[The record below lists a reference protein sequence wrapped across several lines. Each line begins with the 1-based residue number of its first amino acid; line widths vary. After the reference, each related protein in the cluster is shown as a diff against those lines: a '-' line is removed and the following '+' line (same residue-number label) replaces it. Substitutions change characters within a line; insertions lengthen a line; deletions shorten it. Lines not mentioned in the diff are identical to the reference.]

1 MARTCVYLVYCSKR
15 SNTLLVTVY
24 LTWMSTICV
33 VIMATYGRT
42 LCWEKRNTV
51 QHRWGVCCWG
61 NIADHGHYR
70 CEAIMGYALG
80 CGRSVLRA
88 IRCASC
94 HAGCSQSLSLC
105 GAAQYRTRSLTPGP
119 RGSYCSIPSRRWYL
133 LEIVEARLH
142 GEGLSVFSRGVLIYL
157 RYVGVV
163 PILPCMENIE
173 LWCVGAA

>member
-1 MARTCVYLVYCSKR
+1 M
-15 SNTLLVTVY
+15 
-24 LTWMSTICV
+24 TWISTICV
-33 VIMATYGRT
+33 EVMATYGRT
-42 LCWEKRNTV
+42 LCWEKKKHGPE
-51 QHRWGVCCWG
+51 HRWGVCCRG

-105 GAAQYRTRSLTPGP
+105 SAAQYRTRRLTPGP
-119 RGSYCSIPSRRWYL
+119 RGSYCSISSRRWYL
-133 LEIVEARLH
+133 LDIVDARLH
-142 GEGLSVFSRGVLIYL
+142 GEGLSVFSREVSMYL
-157 RYVGVV
+157 RQVGVV
-163 PILPCMENIE
+163 PILSCMENIE